1 MLSANIHNK
10 HMSNLSSYKLQIK
23 CVDPNDFTLNS
34 VITAPRV
41 CTPLNVRTAC
51 QNVSIEAQGEEP
63 PALVMAC
70 ARFLL
75 VDFFALAHRTGLYN
89 RQPALWQALGRVT
102 DIEVN
107 RHTQGLF
114 QKTDL
119 PVVDISFKDGK
130 GRLAIMGVLID
141 DPAFIDDDRK
151 QREFFRGT
159 VARAVKL
166 RSSKELRGGIV
177 VFIPEPIPNNV
188 LTDIIKQTSGND
200 PVARYESL
208 LPEPV
213 GLTID
218 LVEYGWPGGDP
229 NHVEL
234 HLAHPDIAVAARN
247 ARDNRNQASKR
258 TSK

>member
-1 MLSANIHNK
+1 M
-10 HMSNLSSYKLQIK
+10 
-23 CVDPNDFTLNS
+23 
-34 VITAPRV
+34 
-41 CTPLNVRTAC
+41 
-51 QNVSIEAQGEEP
+51 
-63 PALVMAC
+63 
-70 ARFLL
+70 
-75 VDFFALAHRTGLYN
+75 
-89 RQPALWQALGRVT
+89 T

-166 RSSKELRGGIV
+166 RGSKGLSGGIV

-188 LTDIIKQTSGND
+188 LTDIIKQTSGTD
-200 PVARYESL
+200 PIARYESL

-213 GLTID
+213 GLSID

-229 NHVEL
+229 NQVEL

-258 TSK
+258 TNK